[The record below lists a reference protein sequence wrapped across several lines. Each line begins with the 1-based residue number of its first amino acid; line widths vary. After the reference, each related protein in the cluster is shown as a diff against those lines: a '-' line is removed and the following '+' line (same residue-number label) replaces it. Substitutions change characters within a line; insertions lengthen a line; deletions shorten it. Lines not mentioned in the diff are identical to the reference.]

1 MDLEL
6 QNKEVRDIIE
16 MKCDNEMV
24 LEFDAIS
31 KNESFARTVVA
42 AFAAQLN
49 PTIEELADI
58 KTAVSEAV
66 TNCIIHGYDNKNGK
80 IKLHCTITG
89 EELMIEISDH
99 GVGIENIPLAM
110 EPMFTSKPELERS
123 GMGFSF
129 MDAFM
134 DELTVSS
141 EVSIG
146 TTVCM
151 RKKISTT

>member
-1 MDLEL
+1 MEQNL
-6 QNKEVRDIIE
+6 QNKEMRDIIE
-16 MKCDNEMV
+16 MECDNEMV
-24 LEFDAIS
+24 LEFDALS

-66 TNCIIHGYDNKNGK
+66 TNCIIHGYDNKKGK
-80 IKLHCTITG
+80 IKLYCAITG
-89 EELMIEISDH
+89 IELVIEVSDY

-110 EPMFTSKPELERS
+110 EPMFTSRPELERS

-134 DELTVSS
+134 DELTVNST
-141 EVSIG
+141 VSIG
-146 TTVCM
+146 TTVRM
-151 RKKISTT
+151 KKRISTT

>member
-1 MDLEL
+1 ME
-6 QNKEVRDIIE
+6 
-16 MKCDNEMV
+16 CDNEMV
-24 LEFDAIS
+24 LEFDALS

-66 TNCIIHGYDNKNGK
+66 TNCIIHGYDNKKGK
-80 IKLHCTITG
+80 IKLYCAITG
-89 EELMIEISDH
+89 DELAIEISDH

-110 EPMFTSKPELERS
+110 EPMFTSRPELERS

-134 DELTVSS
+134 DELTVNST
-141 EVSIG
+141 VSNG
-146 TTVCM
+146 TTVRM
-151 RKKISTT
+151 KKRISTT